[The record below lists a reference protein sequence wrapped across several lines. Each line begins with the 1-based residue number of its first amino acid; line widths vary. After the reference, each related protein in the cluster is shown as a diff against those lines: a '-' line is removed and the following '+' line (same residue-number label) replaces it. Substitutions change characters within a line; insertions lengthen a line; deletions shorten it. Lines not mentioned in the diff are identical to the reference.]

1 MIGVP
6 LVEDGVSFLLN
17 SVPLSLAL
25 SLLPQPMRVLGSSL
39 GDLERVSSV
48 ALLPVTP
55 EPTHIHEWLPNA
67 VESTPISLTH
77 ALARTASSHTHT

>member
-48 ALLPVTP
+48 A
-55 EPTHIHEWLPNA
+55 
-67 VESTPISLTH
+67 SDS
-77 ALARTASSHTHT
+77 